1 MTRRLP
7 AKGHMSSK
15 EAQMRKTLCMIS
27 LAAAAA
33 LATSTVEA
41 APYVD
46 APNYAAQ
53 AEATVGVIG
62 GTVIGLGISEGWWG
76 STAAGATLPTTAAGA
91 ALGGVAGIG
100 AVAVVDA
107 AVQPCRGFHAMF
119 ALNHGACENGHYVGY
134 GPHVRYRRHG

>member
-1 MTRRLP
+1 
-7 AKGHMSSK
+7 
-15 EAQMRKTLCMIS
+15 MRKTLCMIS
-27 LAAAAA
+27 LAVAAA
-33 LATSTVEA
+33 LATSTAEA

-46 APNYAAQ
+46 APNYAAP

-76 STAAGATLPTTAAGA
+76 STAAGATLPTTAAGAA

-134 GPHVRYRRHG
+134 GPRVRYRRHG

>member
-1 MTRRLP
+1 
-7 AKGHMSSK
+7 
-15 EAQMRKTLCMIS
+15 MRKTLCMIS

-62 GTVIGLGISEGWWG
+62 GTVIGHGISEGWWG